1 MNNIILIGFMGSG
14 KTSIGTLLAR
24 KLSYDFMD
32 TDQLI
37 EKRAGK
43 SIKEI
48 FALDGEE
55 HFRKMETDEIL
66 SMQDYLQ
73 HTVLSVGGGLPI
85 RTGNA
90 EILRK
95 LGTVVFLKA
104 HIDTLKARLAGDT
117 KRPLLSGEEWDKKVT
132 LLLQSREPVY
142 ENAAHLIITT
152 DSKCFEEILDEIL
165 EKIVEPI

>member
-48 FALDGEE
+48 FAAEGEE
-55 HFRKMETDEIL
+55 YFRKMETNEIL
-66 SMQDYLQ
+66 AMEDYLQ

-85 RTGNA
+85 QAGNA
-90 EILRK
+90 EILRT

-104 HIDTLKARLAGDT
+104 HTDTLKDRLSGDT
-117 KRPLLSGEEWDKKVT
+117 TRPLLSGEELDKKIT
-132 LLLQSREPVY
+132 TLLQSREPVY
-142 ENAAHLIITT
+142 EKAAHFIITT
-152 DSKCFEEILDEIL
+152 DSKSFEEILNEIL
-165 EKIVEPI
+165 QKMVNQV